1 MDVDMIAIHTY
12 FHDCM
17 SNNILINI
25 MDQLVCI
32 NYSHN
37 FLKTMHNER
46 VLLYGGIRYIKQ
58 IQQL

>member
-1 MDVDMIAIHTY
+1 MIAIHTY

-32 NYSHN
+32 NYSN
-37 FLKTMHNER
+37 YFFENNA
-46 VLLYGGIRYIKQ
+46 
-58 IQQL
+58 